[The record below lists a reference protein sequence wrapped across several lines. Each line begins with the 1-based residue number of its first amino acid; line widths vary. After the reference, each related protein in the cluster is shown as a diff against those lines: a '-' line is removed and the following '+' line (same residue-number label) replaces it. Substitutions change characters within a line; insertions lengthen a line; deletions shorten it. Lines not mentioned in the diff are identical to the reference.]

1 MKRSVLISGLG
12 AMAMLAVPLVCA
24 PWSSADSLRF
34 IRQAEQRTPA
44 AWPSIDGAGAF
55 LSGETW
61 AGVNRAVNDRIPF
74 RGAMIGWKRD
84 AEVRVLGD
92 RVLGTVGIGREGWLF
107 YLPELGELA
116 GTPDQVRA
124 ALAGAER
131 FGAERFG
138 SERPAGARLIL
149 VPSPDKSSLYPG
161 QLVGPLERMGEAGE
175 PARRLVRD
183 WYRAGGVPE
192 RVDTWSLF
200 ERAQAA
206 TPTLL
211 YETTGSHH
219 SSFGSMVLA
228 RAMVDAV
235 DPALWDDG
243 LVKHTETLVYQSD
256 LSRSA
261 GYLGRTESWERFE
274 VVRPGVEL
282 VRYIRDGEHAPGQ
295 DRPPAGQQAANMR
308 PARYINRPT
317 GAGLIPGRT
326 LIVHDSF
333 IASYLRPTLR
343 QFYEDVT
350 FIHYNDLRGSDFQEA
365 LGDFD
370 LVYLQCVERSVRPL
384 FSGYFA
390 RHALPGEHRA
400 RGIAERGMETSD

>member
-1 MKRSVLISGLG
+1 MKRSELISGLG

-24 PWSSADSLRF
+24 PWYSADSLRF

-44 AWPSIDGAGAF
+44 AWPSIDGAGAL

-61 AGVNRAVNDRIPF
+61 AGVNRAVNDRMPF

-84 AEVRVLGD
+84 ASVGVFGN
-92 RVLGTVGIGREGWLF
+92 RVLGTVGVGREGWLF
-107 YLPELGELA
+107 FVPELGELA
-116 GTPDQVRA
+116 GTPEQVRA
-124 ALAGAER
+124 ALA
-131 FGAERFG
+131 GAERFG

-149 VPSPDKSSLYPG
+149 VPSPDKSSLYADR
-161 QLVGPLERMGEAGE
+161 LVGPLERKWEAGE
-175 PARRLVRD
+175 PARRLVRE
-183 WYRAGGVPE
+183 WYRSGGMPE

-200 ERAQAA
+200 ERVQAA

-211 YETTGSHH
+211 YEKTGSHH

-235 DPALWDDG
+235 DPTLWEDG
-243 LVKHTETLVYQSD
+243 AVTHTATLVYQSD
-256 LSRSA
+256 LNGLA
-261 GYLGRTESWERFE
+261 GYMGRTESWERFE

-282 VRYIRDGEHAPGQ
+282 VRYIRDGEVAPGQ
-295 DRPPAGQQAANMR
+295 DRPPPGQHAADMR
-308 PARYINRPT
+308 PARFINRSA

-333 IASYLRPTLR
+333 VASYLRPTLR

-350 FIHYNDLRGSDFQEA
+350 FIHSNDLRGPDFQEA

-400 RGIAERGMETSD
+400 RAIAERGMETSD